1 MFDINAK
8 KQRNK
13 QKKNYE
19 IVLSSMHGVPRPQNH
34 IKTQIEIHTSM
45 ESQYL
50 DLWLYVDINIDE
62 KIMSTTKL

>member
-19 IVLSSMHGVPRPQNH
+19 IVLSSMHGAGGGQSVFLLLLRNGPKWSKMAQMVQKCP
-34 IKTQIEIHTSM
+34 K
-45 ESQYL
+45 
-50 DLWLYVDINIDE
+50 
-62 KIMSTTKL
+62 